1 MRVLCPNCQQMVAV
15 PDAAAGQPT
24 PCPLCGKAFTPPAL
38 TGAALDQPPPP
49 AAQTGTTGRRD
60 DGAAGQRDESSR
72 RPVVPSSRPPEAAGA
87 DGSRPC
93 LRLTLRRTAV
103 ARAV

>member
-49 AAQTGTTGRRD
+49 AEVRTPKPDAP
-60 DGAAGQRDESSR
+60 AAAKAAPAAEART
-72 RPVVPSSRPPEAAGA
+72 PSAASA

-103 ARAV
+103 ARAVPVAL